1 MIYDYIY
8 SRYDVRG
15 NSDVCIAIDTCI
27 EFITIEVVQVKNAHS
42 IVVVY
47 SELL

>member
-1 MIYDYIY
+1 MKYIY
-8 SRYDVRG
+8 SRDDVRG
-15 NSDVCIAIDTCI
+15 DSDVCIAIDTCI